1 MRARTARRGLLDKAP
16 YDGMSAIGT
25 LGGERGAK
33 RGQHPGRPLPRL
45 DGPVGLRRLVHG
57 VQVAAHRRQRPLVL
71 VAAEALDE
79 AGVAHAQAQEE
90 PVGVGLGEGELGGRH
105 CERVPRLDVGDAGCD
120 DHALGCGEQDGGGGE
135 RFPVERLADPER
147 SIAELGGSSRGRPEA
162 TRWPALRM

>member
-57 VQVAAHRRQRPLVL
+57 VQVATHRRQRPLVL

-105 CERVPRLDVGDAGCD
+105 CERVPRPDVGDGDGDREDRLLLAGLIAPD
-120 DHALGCGEQDGGGGE
+120 
-135 RFPVERLADPER
+135 LA
-147 SIAELGGSSRGRPEA
+147 SIDA
-162 TRWPALRM
+162 PALRRRRITSAMSMARLPLKSPGPAGG